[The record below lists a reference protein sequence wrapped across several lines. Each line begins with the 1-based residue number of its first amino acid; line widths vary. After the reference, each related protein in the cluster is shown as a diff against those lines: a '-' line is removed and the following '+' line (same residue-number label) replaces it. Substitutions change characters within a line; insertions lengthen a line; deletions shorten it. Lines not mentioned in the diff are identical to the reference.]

1 MKRLLSYIPTV
12 LTIGV
17 LAVILTSIIRPDLVP
32 IPILEG
38 AEAEPDAGPEAPPD
52 TIADEETVDD
62 GWIDAHPMAD
72 REAVRRELPVIRLRA
87 PEVAER
93 IGLETAEA
101 EATETADAVTGN
113 AETSYDLHLFAEV
126 IPRVRGIVHEVIGD
140 HGLKVRAGDVLA
152 VIDSAEVGTAKA
164 DFLAATAQVELAERT
179 AERTRNLVAEDALP
193 KAQELQADA
202 NLHTSKATMLAA
214 RQKLRNL
221 GYSDEEIQRIADR
234 SETDALLDV
243 VAPIDGTV
251 VELHAVRGEALE
263 PTTVMFQVTD
273 LDMLWCWIDVP
284 EAEFRHVRED
294 DPVHFEVPGM
304 DDAWAE
310 GAVEW
315 VEAQVN
321 PETRTVRVLAALDN
335 QSRRLRAKQFGT
347 ASVRIGDPRQ
357 AVLIPR
363 SAVQDFAPGVG
374 LVFIEREDGA
384 YVPQRVETVPTND
397 PDTVE
402 VTWGLEPG
410 RPVVTT
416 GSFLLMTEL
425 RRDELAGD

>member
-1 MKRLLSYIPTV
+1 
-12 LTIGV
+12 
-17 LAVILTSIIRPDLVP
+17 
-32 IPILEG
+32 
-38 AEAEPDAGPEAPPD
+38 
-52 TIADEETVDD
+52 
-62 GWIDAHPMAD
+62 MAD
-72 REAVRRELPVIRLRA
+72 RETVRRELPVIRLRA

-101 EATETADAVTGN
+101 ESTETADAVTGN

-126 IPRVRGIVHEVIGD
+126 IPRVRGIVHEVTGD
-140 HGLKVRAGDVLA
+140 HGLKVQAGDVLA

-202 NLHTSKATMLAA
+202 NLHTSQATMLAA

-221 GYSDEEIQRIADR
+221 GYTDEEIREIADR
-234 SETDALLDV
+234 QETDALLDV

-273 LDMLWCWIDVP
+273 LDTLWAWIDVP
-284 EAEFRHVRED
+284 EAEFRHVREG

-304 DDAWAE
+304 EDAWAE
-310 GAVEW
+310 GEVEW
-315 VEAQVN
+315 VEASVN
-321 PETRTVRVLAALDN
+321 PATRTVRVLADLDN

-347 ASVRIGDPRQ
+347 ASVRIGEPRQ

-363 SAVQDFAPGVG
+363 SAVQDFGPGVG

-397 PDTVE
+397 PDIVE